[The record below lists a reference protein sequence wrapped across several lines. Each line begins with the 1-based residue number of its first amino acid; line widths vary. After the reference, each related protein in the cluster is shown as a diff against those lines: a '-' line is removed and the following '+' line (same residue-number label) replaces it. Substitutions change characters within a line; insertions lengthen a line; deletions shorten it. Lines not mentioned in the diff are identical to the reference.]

1 MEGVIAAPDRDK
13 LGERTKYTS
22 RDPKRLFSGL
32 RTQRLKTKKKDSFSR
47 QHAAVG
53 HKVLKPCWLTR

>member
-32 RTQRLKTKKKDSFSR
+32 RTQRLKTKKKTRSR
-47 QHAAVG
+47 VNMRRWDI
-53 HKVLKPCWLTR
+53 KF